1 MGRLPWQSDA
11 MIPCTAADVAS
22 RLAAVRGRVEAV
34 ERAWTHAVEVVA
46 VTKGFPE
53 DAVAAAAEAG
63 CRSIGENYAQ
73 DLLLKEDV
81 IEATGVDVHFIGRLQ
96 SNKVRQLAHLVTVW
110 ATIDRVSLID
120 EVAKRVPGGKILL
133 QVNATGEEQKGGCRP
148 ADVPVLLGRACAMG
162 LDVRGLMT
170 VGPTGGSPEVARRAF
185 QTVRGL
191 FDDYGLEVC
200 SMGMS
205 GDLDIAIECGST
217 EVRIGSALF
226 GQRPAR

>member
-1 MGRLPWQSDA
+1 MSSF
-11 MIPCTAADVAS
+11 TAADVEN
-22 RLAAVRGRVEAV
+22 RLAGVRARIDAV
-34 ERAWTHAVEVVA
+34 ERTWRHSVEVMA
-46 VTKGFPE
+46 VTKGFS
-53 DAVAAAAEAG
+53 DAAVAAAAGAG

-73 DLLLKEDV
+73 DLLSKEDV

-110 ATIDRVSLID
+110 ATIDRASLID
-120 EVAKRVPGGKILL
+120 EVAKRVPGGKVLL
-133 QVNATGEEQKGGCRP
+133 QVNATGEEQKGGCLP
-148 ADVPVLLGRACAMG
+148 ADVPMLLEHSRAMG

-170 VGPTGGSPEVARRAF
+170 VGPTGILPEATRLAF
-185 QTVRGL
+185 QTVRRL
-191 FDDYGLEVC
+191 VDDHSLAVC

-217 EVRIGSALF
+217 EIRVGSALF

>member
-1 MGRLPWQSDA
+1 MSSF
-11 MIPCTAADVAS
+11 TAADVEN
-22 RLAAVRGRVEAV
+22 RLAGVRARIDAV
-34 ERAWTHAVEVVA
+34 ERTWRHSVEVMA
-46 VTKGFPE
+46 VTKGFS
-53 DAVAAAAEAG
+53 DAAVAAAAGAG

-73 DLLLKEDV
+73 DLLSKEDV

-110 ATIDRVSLID
+110 ATIDRASLID
-120 EVAKRVPGGKILL
+120 EVAKRVPGGKVLL
-133 QVNATGEEQKGGCRP
+133 QVNATGEEQKGGCLP
-148 ADVPVLLGRACAMG
+148 ADVPMLLEHSRAMG

-170 VGPTGGSPEVARRAF
+170 VGPTGILPEATRLAF
-185 QTVRGL
+185 QTVRRL
-191 FDDYGLEVC
+191 VDDHSLEVC

-217 EVRIGSALF
+217 EIRVGSALF

>member
-1 MGRLPWQSDA
+1 VSSF
-11 MIPCTAADVAS
+11 TAADVEN
-22 RLAAVRGRVEAV
+22 RLAGVRARIDAV
-34 ERAWTHAVEVVA
+34 ERTWRHSVEVMA
-46 VTKGFPE
+46 VTKGFS
-53 DAVAAAAEAG
+53 DAAVAAAAGAG

-73 DLLLKEDV
+73 DLLSKEDV

-110 ATIDRVSLID
+110 ATIDRASLID
-120 EVAKRVPGGKILL
+120 EVAKRVPGGKVLL
-133 QVNATGEEQKGGCRP
+133 QVNATGEEQKGGCLP
-148 ADVPVLLGRACAMG
+148 ADVPMLLEHSRAMG

-170 VGPTGGSPEVARRAF
+170 VGPTGILPEATRLAF
-185 QTVRGL
+185 QTVRRL
-191 FDDYGLEVC
+191 VDDHSLAVC

-217 EVRIGSALF
+217 EIRVGSALF

>member
-1 MGRLPWQSDA
+1 VS
-11 MIPCTAADVAS
+11 IFTAADVAN
-22 RLAAVRGRVEAV
+22 RVAAVRERVNAV
-34 ERAWTHAVEVVA
+34 ERTWTHAVEIMA
-46 VTKGFPE
+46 VTKGFS
-53 DAVAAAAEAG
+53 DAAVTAAAAAG

-73 DLLLKEDV
+73 DLLSKEAA
-81 IEATGVDVHFIGRLQ
+81 IAATGVDVHFVGRLQ

-110 ATIDRVSLID
+110 ATIDRASLID

-148 ADVPVLLGRACAMG
+148 VDVPMLLERARGMG

-170 VGPTGGSPEVARRAF
+170 VGPTEGSSKAVRPAF
-185 QTVRGL
+185 QTVRELVDDHGL
-191 FDDYGLEVC
+191 AVC

-217 EVRIGSALF
+217 EVRIGSAVF

>member
-1 MGRLPWQSDA
+1 VSLF
-11 MIPCTAADVAS
+11 TVADVEN
-22 RLAAVRGRVEAV
+22 RLAGVRARIDAV
-34 ERAWTHAVEVVA
+34 ERTWQHPVDVMA
-46 VTKGFPE
+46 VTKGFS
-53 DAVAAAAEAG
+53 DAAVTAAAAAD

-73 DLLLKEDV
+73 DLLSKEDV

-96 SNKVRQLAHLVTVW
+96 SNKVRQLVHLVTVW
-110 ATIDRVSLID
+110 ATIDRVSLVD
-120 EVAKRVPGGKILL
+120 EVAKRMPGGKILL
-133 QVNATGEEQKGGCRP
+133 QVNATGEGQKGGCLP
-148 ADVPVLLGRACAMG
+148 ADVPMMLKHARAMG

-170 VGPTGGSPEVARRAF
+170 VGPTGGSPETTRLAF

-191 FDDYGLEVC
+191 LDDHGLEVC

-217 EVRIGSALF
+217 EVRVGSALF

>member
-1 MGRLPWQSDA
+1 MSSF
-11 MIPCTAADVAS
+11 TAADVAN
-22 RLAAVRGRVEAV
+22 RLEGVRARVDAV
-34 ERAWTHAVEVVA
+34 ERTWTHTVEVMA
-46 VTKGFPE
+46 VTKGFS
-53 DAVAAAAEAG
+53 DAAVTAAAAAG

-73 DLLLKEDV
+73 DLLSKEEA
-81 IEATGVDVHFIGRLQ
+81 IQATGVHVHFIGRLQ

-110 ATIDRVSLID
+110 ATIDRASLVD

-133 QVNATGEEQKGGCRP
+133 QVNATDEEQKGGCLP
-148 ADVPVLLGRACAMG
+148 TDVPVLLDHARVLG

-170 VGPTGGSPEVARRAF
+170 VGPTGGSPEATRTAF

-191 FDDYGLEVC
+191 VDEHGLEVC

-205 GDLDIAIECGST
+205 GDLDVAIECGST
-217 EVRIGSALF
+217 EVRVGSALF